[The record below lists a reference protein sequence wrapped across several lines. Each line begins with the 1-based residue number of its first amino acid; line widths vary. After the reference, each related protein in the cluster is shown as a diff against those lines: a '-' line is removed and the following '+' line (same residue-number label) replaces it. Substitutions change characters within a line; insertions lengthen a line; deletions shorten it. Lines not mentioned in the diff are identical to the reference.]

1 MLNKVK
7 KERIANQFKK
17 ENKVKKERKANQL
30 KTRKKG

>member
-17 ENKVKKERKANQL
+17 ENKFKKERKANQF
-30 KTRKKG
+30 KTRK